1 MKTAKSSTK
10 TNAQLNRKVASI
22 TKRIYASYEIICTPE
37 NKMTKVLVP
46 FGSLIIA
53 PDTMSKKEFDSFRL
67 KWVNC
72 MERKLKKSKSNK
84 KNK

>member
-10 TNAQLNRKVASI
+10 TNAQLNRKVASV
-22 TKRIYASYEIICTPE
+22 TKRVYASKAMKCATEKE
-37 NKMTKVLVP
+37 MTKVLVP

-53 PDTMSKKEFDSFRL
+53 PDTMSKKEFDSFKL

-72 MERKLKKSKSNK
+72 MERQLKRIKSNEK
-84 KNK
+84 VK